1 VNAGERFEDP
11 LAEHFVRSGR
21 LTAESIARA
30 REVQG
35 PGDRLAALLLKLGM
49 VSEREM
55 SEAQSALA
63 GAPIVG
69 AEDYPALPLFED
81 RLSAKFLREA
91 RALPIRVAEEGA
103 VVAMAFP
110 DDGYTR
116 QALSLAMGV
125 PVLTRVGV
133 SSEIEAAITRLYS
146 GAVAAHDAAAGG
158 LRTVDARVDDVDH
171 LRDLASEAPVIRM
184 VNTLLQRAMAARAS
198 DIHIEPFER
207 RMQVR
212 FRVDGVLA
220 EAESAPLQSAA
231 AVISRIKI
239 MARMN
244 IAERRLPQDGRIQ
257 LQLQGRDV
265 DIRVSSVPTLFG
277 ESVVLRILDRQNLVL
292 DFERL
297 GFEGTALRNL
307 NQALAEPH
315 GILLVTG
322 PTGSGKTTTL
332 YTALH
337 KLNSVERKVFTVEDP
352 IEYQLE
358 GINQLQ
364 VNPQIDLTFASALRA
379 ILRQD
384 PDVIMIGEMRD
395 TETARIAVQA
405 SLTGHLVLSTLHT
418 NDAGGS
424 VARLLDMGVEDYL
437 LGSTLRGVIAQR
449 LVRVLC
455 RACRQPLPAADLAAR
470 LGAGPGVPADATLFA
485 PRGCPECNHSG
496 YRGRMSILEFLVV
509 DDRMRQLIKQRAD
522 AHAMQQAA
530 IAGGMRTMY
539 QDGILKACRGLTS
552 IEEVLRVSRGAD
564 DAAV

>member
-1 VNAGERFEDP
+1 VNASERFDDP
-11 LAEHFVRSGR
+11 LAEYFVRSGR
-21 LTAESIARA
+21 LTAEGIARA
-30 REVQG
+30 REVQA
-35 PGDRLAALLLKLGM
+35 PGDRLPALLLRLGM

-55 SEAQSALA
+55 SEAQSVLT
-63 GAPIVG
+63 GVPIVG
-69 AEDYPALPLFED
+69 VDDYPALPLFDD

-91 RALPIRVAEEGA
+91 RALPIQIVEEGA

-110 DDGYTR
+110 DDEFTR

-125 PVLTRVGV
+125 AVLPRVGV
-133 SSEIEAAITRLYS
+133 SSEVEAAINRLYS
-146 GAVAAHDAAAGG
+146 GAGAAAEPSGG
-158 LRTVDARVDDVDH
+158 MRAFDARMDDVDH
-171 LRDLASEAPVIRM
+171 LRDLASEAPVIRL

-207 RMQVR
+207 KMQVR

-220 EAESAPLQSAA
+220 EAETTPVQSAA

-292 DFERL
+292 DFEKL
-297 GFEGTALRNL
+297 GFEGASLRHL
-307 NQALAEPH
+307 TTALAEPH

-455 RACRQPLPAADLAAR
+455 RACRQPLPVAADLGAR
-470 LGAGPGVPADATLFA
+470 LGLGTSVPGDATLFA
-485 PRGCPECNHSG
+485 PRGCSECRQTG
-496 YRGRMSILEFLVV
+496 YRGRMSVLEFLVV

-522 AHAMQQAA
+522 AQAMQQAA

-564 DAAV
+564 DAVV

>member
-1 VNAGERFEDP
+1 MNAGERIEDP

-55 SEAQSALA
+55 SEAQSALT
-63 GAPIVG
+63 GVPIVG
-69 AEDYPALPLFED
+69 AEDFPALPLFED

-103 VVAMAFP
+103 LVAMAFP

-125 PVLTRVGV
+125 PVLPRVAA

-146 GAVAAHDAAAGG
+146 GAGAGHDAVAGG
-158 LRTVDARVDDVDH
+158 LRAVDARIDDVDH

-297 GFEGTALRNL
+297 GFEDTALRNL

-337 KLNSVERKVFTVEDP
+337 KLNSIERKVFTVEDP

-455 RACRQPLPAADLAAR
+455 RACRHPLPAADLAAR
-470 LGAGPGVPADATLFA
+470 LGAGVGTPADATLFA